1 MPAPIYLGDELGAAG
16 YRLAGAS
23 VRTPAPHEAAAA
35 LADAC
40 RQGPLVLVS
49 AGVAAQIAPAT
60 LQRALAAAAP
70 LVLVVPDMQADTP
83 LPDLAA
89 RLRAQLGFEA

>member
-1 MPAPIYLGDELGAAG
+1 LPAPIYLGDELGAAG
-16 YRLAGAS
+16 YRLAGAQ
-23 VRTPAPHEAAAA
+23 VRTPGPREAAAA

-40 RQGPLVLVS
+40 RRAPLVLVS
-49 AGVAAQIAPAT
+49 AGVAAQIAPAA
-60 LQRALAAAAP
+60 LQRALVAAAP
-70 LVLVVPDMQADTP
+70 LVLVVPDVQADTP